1 MFLDVWLKLSI
12 FWPIILLA
20 ILLGGLLYAV
30 ALFRAIMACRRL
42 LREGE
47 LEQFWLT
54 AVLVILLT
62 VPVAALVFRWN
73 ALG

>member
-1 MFLDVWLKLSI
+1 MFLDAWLKLSI

-20 ILLGGLLYAV
+20 ILLGGGLLYAV
-30 ALFRAIMACRRL
+30 ALFRAILACRRL

-54 AVLVILLT
+54 VVLVILLT
-62 VPVAALVFRWN
+62 VPVAALVF
-73 ALG
+73 

>member
-1 MFLDVWLKLSI
+1 VFLDAWLKLSI
-12 FWPIILLA
+12 FGPIILLA
-20 ILLGGLLYAV
+20 ILLGGLVYAA
-30 ALFRAIMACRRL
+30 ALFRAVAACRRL

-62 VPVAALVFRWN
+62 VPVAALIFR
-73 ALG
+73 